1 MYKEAYE
8 LIREILEDDKL
19 NEFVHKTTGK
29 RLAIIDSGPKVT
41 FPAVGIVYRDGEISR
56 PDNNMQEVQYD
67 IPFGLPYFDANAMAR
82 CHEFLDVVIDAFFAH
97 ERLTEGR
104 RNFVKRVEPL
114 LVEDDPE
121 EKWWTVAVRATIAIF

>member
-19 NEFVHKTTGK
+19 NEFVQKTTGK

-41 FPAVGIVYRDGEISR
+41 FPAAGIMFRGGEISR

-67 IPFGLPYFDANAMAR
+67 VPFGLPYFDANAMAR
-82 CHEFLDVVIDAFFAH
+82 CHEFLDVAIEAFFAH
-97 ERLTEGR
+97 ERLTGGH

-121 EKWWTVAVRATIAIF
+121 EKCWTVAVRATIAIF